1 MKNKKIR
8 KLINQINKNH
18 NYHNFII
25 SLRYIVM
32 FINKYNYLNLFN
44 FSINKIFFRS
54 ILISFLITCS
64 I

>member
-1 MKNKKIR
+1 M
-8 KLINQINKNH
+8 NQINENH
-18 NYHNFII
+18 NYYNFII
-25 SLRYIVM
+25 FLRYIVM

-54 ILISFLITCS
+54 ILITFLITCS

>member
-8 KLINQINKNH
+8 KLMNQINENH
-18 NYHNFII
+18 NYYNFII

-54 ILISFLITCS
+54 ILITFLITCN